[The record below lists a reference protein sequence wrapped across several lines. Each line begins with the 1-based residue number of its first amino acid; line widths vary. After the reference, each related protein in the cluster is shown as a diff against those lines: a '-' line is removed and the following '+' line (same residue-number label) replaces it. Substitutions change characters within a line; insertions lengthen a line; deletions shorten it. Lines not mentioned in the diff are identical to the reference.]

1 MLLLLWARNIR
12 EGAVMAK
19 MTKEEWLKDIQE
31 NGDDGTGYCDYHC
44 EGCHECAGKTEEEA
58 SE

>member
-1 MLLLLWARNIR
+1 MTTSRQR
-12 EGAVMAK
+12 RKVMAK